1 MRRVITIHPPLTVLL
16 RCVPINPFRDADRM
30 GVAMLMTEFGASEN
44 IKGDI
49 YALEKVAQM
58 MDSHRQ
64 SWMYW
69 QFK

>member
-1 MRRVITIHPPLTVLL
+1 
-16 RCVPINPFRDADRM
+16 M
-30 GVAMLMTEFGASEN
+30 GVAMLMTEFGAAEN

-49 YALEKVAQM
+49 FALEKVAQLSDAHM
-58 MDSHRQ
+58 Q

>member
-1 MRRVITIHPPLTVLL
+1 M
-16 RCVPINPFRDADRM
+16 VPRDADRM
-30 GVAMLMTEFGASEN
+30 GVAMLMTEFGAAEN

-58 MDSHRQ
+58 SDDHMQ